1 MEVNM
6 IKSIVFCLL
15 FLSCCSVVFAK
26 TFVDNEYELSLD
38 MAKKEN
44 KKILLVFTADYCS
57 WCKKLKEV
65 LGKQDVLKELDQY
78 IVCYVDVKNAKNK
91 DLKIK
96 HKIKSLPTCVI
107 LNNEE
112 EVLKKDT
119 GFKDER
125 QMIEWLKN

>member
-15 FLSCCSVVFAK
+15 FLSYCSVVFAK

-65 LGKQDVLKELDQY
+65 LNKQEVISQLDEY
-78 IVCYVDVKNAKNK
+78 IVCYIDVKNPKNK

-96 HKIKSLPTCVI
+96 HAAKSLPTCVI
-107 LNNEE
+107 LDKQEK
-112 EVLKKDT
+112 VIKKDS
-119 GFKDER
+119 GYKNEK
-125 QMIEWLKN
+125 QMIEWLKD